1 MRVGPVRAW
10 RPWPRR
16 AKCNLSQIAKGIRML
31 NRPSRLRK
39 FSRIRLTRLNGGDG
53 GVCYG
58 QPLLAASVAA
68 WWLPGWLSRRL
79 LFCKL
84 CSSCSGRPDHAG
96 LPPRADAHRMV
107 ALSEE
112 RAMWAQKQTG
122 RPERAFPIKKHH
134 GPSALEEH
142 LQVRPDILQVDLNR
156 LKWPPCM
163 TSYTLGTVSEFY
175 PIGRYVDLFFR
186 ST

>member
-1 MRVGPVRAW
+1 MQFCPPFASSLEAANGDAKLPGAILSA
-10 RPWPRR
+10 RR
-16 AKCNLSQIAKGIRML
+16 LVFGGHKWESQ
-31 NRPSRLRK
+31 NCPSRLRK

-79 LFCKL
+79 LFCKFCL
-84 CSSCSGRPDHAG
+84 SCSGRPDHAG
-96 LPPRADAHRMV
+96 LPPRAHAHRMV

-122 RPERAFPIKKHH
+122 RPEQASPIKEHH
-134 GPSALEEH
+134 A
-142 LQVRPDILQVDLNR
+142 
-156 LKWPPCM
+156 
-163 TSYTLGTVSEFY
+163 
-175 PIGRYVDLFFR
+175 
-186 ST
+186 

>member
-1 MRVGPVRAW
+1 MRPCIFRETFVNGQ
-10 RPWPRR
+10 
-16 AKCNLSQIAKGIRML
+16 CNFARQKPTEMGMP
-31 NRPSRLRK
+31 NCPSRLRQ

-79 LFCKL
+79 LFCKFCL
-84 CSSCSGRPDHAG
+84 NCSGRPGHAG
-96 LPPRADAHRMV
+96 LPPRAHAHRMV

-122 RPERAFPIKKHH
+122 RPERAFPTKNTMGEAPWKNICK
-134 GPSALEEH
+134 S
-142 LQVRPDILQVDLNR
+142 DLTF
-156 LKWPPCM
+156 C
-163 TSYTLGTVSEFY
+163 
-175 PIGRYVDLFFR
+175 R